1 MIIPDVHGESSSLIR
16 SIFANAFYVFGSQP
30 KTCVSSIYPIGPM
43 YGIYANIWGILMVN
57 VTIYRI
63 HGSYGYLQIPNFVP
77 KRISNCGWV
86 PNMEI
91 FWKKVSNGLAQ
102 RKQGPEI
109 DCPKYGLV
117 NTQTGPIH
125 VDKLTQILPGKRI
138 FVVIHSE
145 FCYEF
150 RYVSPP
156 VSPKMPIV
164 HWSSHLAPDFL
175 VNSPFIVIVPRFYHA
190 YRNTSPSQ
198 NAWRTQWPSTSI
210 NPLCARKVKNLHP
223 KIELNVSPFDYLTN
237 HQTKWAIYTIANC

>member
-1 MIIPDVHGESSSLIR
+1 
-16 SIFANAFYVFGSQP
+16 
-30 KTCVSSIYPIGPM
+30 
-43 YGIYANIWGILMVN
+43 MVN

-77 KRISNCGWV
+77 KRISNFGWV

-91 FWKKVSNGLAQ
+91 FLKKSLQWLSSKKTRPRNWLPQIWTGEYSNGS
-102 RKQGPEI
+102 I
-109 DCPKYGLV
+109 F
-117 NTQTGPIH
+117 PIH

-145 FCYEF
+145 FRYEF

-175 VNSPFIVIVPRFYHA
+175 VNSPFIVIVPRFYHIGTPPPA
-190 YRNTSPSQ
+190 KMLGEHSGLVQVLIHCAPEKLKIS
-198 NAWRTQWPSTSI
+198 TQ
-210 NPLCARKVKNLHP
+210 K
-223 KIELNVSPFDYLTN
+223 
-237 HQTKWAIYTIANC
+237 